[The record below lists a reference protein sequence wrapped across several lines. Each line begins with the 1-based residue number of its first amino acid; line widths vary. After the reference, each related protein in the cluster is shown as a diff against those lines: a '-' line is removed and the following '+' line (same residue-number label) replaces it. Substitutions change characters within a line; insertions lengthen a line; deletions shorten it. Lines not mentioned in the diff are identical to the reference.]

1 MNEIPNKSVDMVCCD
16 LPYGATNCKYLIITR
31 PDQTHPLCPEGVITI
46 TEFFI
51 LKKASQPYLES

>member
-1 MNEIPNKSVDMVCCD
+1 MEQLIVNGIP
-16 LPYGATNCKYLIITR
+16 ALIYKNFG

-51 LKKASQPYLES
+51 LKKAFQPYLES